1 MKNLFTRFRKE
12 AIDTATNAAETA
24 PSFSPLLQTGA
35 FMPSTPALR
44 EAITGFIIQ
53 SLQPYVDEKAISIA
67 GLHFYIVCKTPQEEE
82 AARVALYTDRPGMFA
97 GTLLERKMLN
107 HFIQLSP
114 NWYFEC
120 HVVNDHKLPENCI
133 RKENFGLHIVRAGEP
148 VTVHFSTAI
157 LEVLAGQAEQSVY
170 RLDPQQQLKYCI
182 GRTKTPQLSSGRIQ
196 VNDIVFIGSD
206 EPGYNAV
213 TGAPNNRVSR
223 NHASIVFDTAT
234 GNWLLY
240 PDKGG
245 LPENG
250 NKLKIHTAADK
261 IKWLNIH
268 GVSHSLADGDQ
279 VELGGEAIVRF
290 RIPGK

>member
-1 MKNLFTRFRKE
+1 MKNLFRKDA
-12 AIDTATNAAETA
+12 AIMPANTTA
-24 PSFSPLLQTGA
+24 PNFSPLVQTGA

-44 EAITGFIIQ
+44 EGVIAFILQ
-53 SLQPYVDEKAISIA
+53 SLQPYVDEKGISIA
-67 GLHFYIVCKTPQEEE
+67 GLHFYMLCKTPQEEE
-82 AARVALYTDRPGMFA
+82 AARIALYTDRPGLFA
-97 GTLLERKMLN
+97 STLLERKLLN
-107 HFIQLSP
+107 HFIQLSS
-114 NWYFEC
+114 NWYFES

-148 VTVHFSTAI
+148 VTVHFSTAV
-157 LEVLAGQAEQSVY
+157 LEVLAGQGERQVY
-170 RLDPQQQLKYCI
+170 TLDPHQQLKYCI

-196 VNDIVFIGSD
+196 ANDIVFLGSD
-206 EPGYNAV
+206 EPGFDERM
-213 TGAPNNRVSR
+213 GAPNNRVSR
-223 NHASIVFDTAT
+223 NHASIIFDTAT

-261 IKWLNIH
+261 IKWLNIY

-279 VELGGEAIVRF
+279 VELGGEAILRF
-290 RIPGK
+290 RIPR